1 MEVHFTPEQEAELAK
16 VAGIS
21 GVDTEAFVRNAAL
34 RLIDEAEYLA
44 AVQKGIDEADRGEF
58 IEEEELDRRV
68 EEMLRRK

>member
-34 RLIDEAEYLA
+34 RLLDEAEYLA

-58 IEEEELDRRV
+58 IEEEEMDMRV